1 MPIMPKLIHLFWS
14 CGVTS
19 FFWQEFK
26 QWITTNY
33 EHVTSDF
40 SPATVLGLKPFFNS
54 EKTRRLCLIARYYIW
69 VCRTQEKA
77 LRLENFLTF
86 QHSFGAC

>member
-1 MPIMPKLIHLFWS
+1 MFTEVLMSALNTPEGMLSAPADLLF
-14 CGVTS
+14 
-19 FFWQEFK
+19 FR
-26 QWITTNY
+26 
-33 EHVTSDF
+33 D
-40 SPATVLGLKPFFNS
+40 
-54 EKTRRLCLIARYYIW
+54 LIAFSTSALLRYYIW